1 MATLTQTSF
10 SEPLITGLTEWAD
23 SRCYDSKIIR
33 EIQEGRRGEGLKEQ
47 EAVGEKTGTALG
59 FERKPPV

>member
-33 EIQEGRRGEGLKEQ
+33 EIQEGKGGEGLKEQ
-47 EAVGEKTGTALG
+47 EVVGEKDRDSTG
-59 FERKPPV
+59 V